1 MSNKDPLPNR
11 DADVT
16 LREITAETLKSILRL
31 NVDESQQHFVAPN
44 SVSIAE
50 AHFEPKSWFRAIY
63 ADETP
68 VGFVMLYI
76 DEEAYDYYLWRYMID
91 ARYQGLGYGKQAMGL
106 LVDNVR
112 SLPGAREL
120 RLSYVPG
127 QGSPLT
133 FYRKQGFVDTGEIDH
148 GELVMRKRL

>member
-1 MSNKDPLPNR
+1 MSNKDLLPNR
-11 DADVT
+11 DASVT
-16 LREITAETLKSILRL
+16 LREITAETLGSILRL
-31 NVDESQQHFVAPN
+31 NVGELQQHFVAPN

-68 VGFVMLYI
+68 VGFVMLYV
-76 DEEAYDYYLWRYMID
+76 DEDADNYYLWRYMID
-91 ARYQGLGYGKQAMGL
+91 ARYQGLGYGKQAIERL
-106 LVDNVR
+106 IDHVR
-112 SLPGAREL
+112 TLPGAREL

-127 QGSPLT
+127 RGSPLT

-148 GELVMRKRL
+148 SELVMRKRL

>member
-1 MSNKDPLPNR
+1 MSNVSGQPNR
-11 DADVT
+11 DASVT
-16 LREITAETLKSILRL
+16 LREISSETLGSILRL
-31 NVDESQQHFVAPN
+31 NVGQSQQHFVAPN

-68 VGFVMLYI
+68 VGFVMLYV
-76 DEEAYDYYLWRYMID
+76 DRDTHDYYLWRYMID
-91 ARYQGLGYGKQAMGL
+91 ARYQGLGYGKRAMERL
-106 LVDNVR
+106 IDHVR
-112 SLPGAREL
+112 TLPGAREL

-148 GELVMRKRL
+148 SELVMRKRL